1 MKDLRGKVAV
11 VTGAASGLG
20 EAMAH
25 RFASEGMRLVLA
37 DIDAEGL
44 GRVGL
49 ALDEAGAQV
58 ATLQTDVSK
67 GAQVDALADL
77 AYDRFGAV
85 HVLCNNAGVPVVGT
99 AWERSVADWSW
110 AIGVNLWGVIHGVNA
125 FVPRMLEQDSEGH
138 IVNTASIAGL
148 TCPPLS
154 APYVAT
160 KHAVVGFSECLH
172 HDLSLRQSKLKVSVL
187 CPGFVKTRIVES
199 ERVRPANLKN
209 PTPVEDSFAKE
220 IGEFYTQAVAEG
232 IEPGVVAGQVLEA
245 IGEERFWVFTHDA
258 YTDLMRKRFE
268 DIVEGRNPPTK
279 SLAEVARGE

>member
-20 EAMAH
+20 EALAH
-25 RFASEGMRLVLA
+25 RFAGEGMHLVLA
-37 DIDAEGL
+37 DIDGEGL

-49 ALDEAGAQV
+49 ALDEAGAEV
-58 ATLQTDVSK
+58 ATQQTDVSK

-77 AYDRFGAV
+77 AYERFGAV

-110 AIGVNLWGVIHGVNA
+110 AIGVNLWGVVHGVNA
-125 FVPRMLEQDSEGH
+125 FVPRMLEQDTEGH

-160 KHAVVGFSECLH
+160 KHAVVGLSECLH
-172 HDLSLRQSKLKVSVL
+172 HDLALRHSKLKVSVL

-199 ERVRPANLKN
+199 ERVRPSNLKN
-209 PTPVEDSFAKE
+209 PTPVEDSFAQE
-220 IGEFYTQAVAEG
+220 VAEFYTQAVAEG
-232 IEPGVVAGQVLEA
+232 IDPAEVASRVLDALAEQ
-245 IGEERFWVFTHDA
+245 RFWVFTHDEHKE
-258 YTDLMRKRFE
+258 LMRKRFE

-279 SLAEVARGE
+279 SLAEVTRG